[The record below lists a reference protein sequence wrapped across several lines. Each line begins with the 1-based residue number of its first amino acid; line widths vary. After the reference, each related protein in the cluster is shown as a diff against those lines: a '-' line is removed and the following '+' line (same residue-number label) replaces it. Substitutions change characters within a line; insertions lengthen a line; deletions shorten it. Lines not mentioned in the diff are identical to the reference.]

1 MGEDCDPFWVALRSL
16 TSHDCSQLIECFKRP
31 GINVES
37 CDPDGNTLLHYAT
50 VLGRK
55 DMMRLLYRRLQHN
68 YTVCI
73 VRSL

>member
-1 MGEDCDPFWVALRSL
+1 MGENCDPFWVALRSL

-31 GINVES
+31 GVNVES

-55 DMMRLLYRRLQHN
+55 DMIHLLYRRLQHLLCVLLN
-68 YTVCI
+68 N
-73 VRSL
+73 